1 VLKYAGRLL
10 SFMNRGL
17 WGGHD
22 SIVILGRLTRMV
34 AKKRVAILIGV
45 LCMAG
50 YNVFTAAPAWY
61 MKDVVDT
68 LQKGDVP
75 TLPRFIWVGL
85 AIVGIFAMR
94 GLFFYLQQLLMGR
107 VAEYLVSDLREKLF
121 NHLERLSISFF
132 SSKPSGELVS
142 RFTTDLMTLQEAL
155 RVTISGPLRDLP
167 QIFLLLGM
175 LVYRSWQLFLA
186 SVIIIPI
193 AAWLISKFGKR
204 SQKLTTQRLESF
216 GDLTALLMETV
227 NGIRVVKAFGMEH
240 YEEERFRKANA
251 ELLRR
256 NMKTLHITAYSTPI
270 LEVIGAA
277 AGGFI
282 FMFGGYLIIHG
293 QISTGDFASFLF
305 LFFTLN
311 EPIKKLNGFTMKVQ
325 EGISAAARIFDLLL
339 TEPEIIDQP
348 GAVQLPPL
356 KESIDIQVDRFV
368 YDGNER
374 PALSDVRLTIKAGQ
388 VVALVGMSGSG
399 KTTLVNLLPRF
410 YDLKEGAIRIDG
422 QNVQEATI
430 SSLRKQI
437 AVVTQD
443 IFLFND
449 TVAANIAYGKIEC
462 PRSQIEDAA
471 KAANAHDFILQLPRG
486 YDTFIGERGMHLSG
500 GQRQRLAIA
509 RALIKNAPILI
520 LDEATSALDSESERE
535 VQVAIEHLLTGR
547 TTIVIAH
554 RLSTIRKADRIY
566 VMEHARIV
574 EQGRHEE
581 LLAQGGIYKKLY
593 EMQFREDDDLTGTP
607 VRGWRR
613 WFGLTRP
620 PREDQAPGS

>member
-1 VLKYAGRLL
+1 
-10 SFMNRGL
+10 
-17 WGGHD
+17 
-22 SIVILGRLTRMV
+22 MV
-34 AKKRVAILIGV
+34 AKERAPLLIGV

-61 MKDVVDT
+61 IKDVVDT
-68 LQKGDVP
+68 LEKGDRP
-75 TLPRFIWVGL
+75 ELWRFVLVGA

-94 GLFFYLQQLLMGR
+94 GLFFYLQQLLMGK
-107 VAEYLVSDLREKLF
+107 VAEKLVCALRERLF
-121 NHLERLSISFF
+121 NHLQRLSIAFF
-132 SSKPSGELVS
+132 ASKPSGELVS

-167 QIFLLLGM
+167 QILLLLGM
-175 LVYRSWQLFLA
+175 LMYRSWQLFLA
-186 SVIIIPI
+186 SVVLIPL
-193 AAWLISKFGKR
+193 AGWLISKFGKR
-204 SQKLTTQRLESF
+204 SQKLTSQRLESF

-227 NGIRVVKAFGMEH
+227 NGIRVVKAFGMER
-240 YEEERFRKANA
+240 YEEERFAKANA
-251 ELLRR
+251 ILQRR
-256 NMKTLHITAYSTPI
+256 NMKTVHITAYSTPV

-282 FMFGGYLIIHG
+282 FMFGGFLIIHG
-293 QISTGDFASFLF
+293 NISTGDFASFLF

-325 EGISAAARIFDLLL
+325 EGIAAASRVFELLS
-339 TEPEIIDQP
+339 TEPEIADKP

-356 KESIDIQVDRFV
+356 RDAIEIQVERFA
-368 YDGNER
+368 YGGNER
-374 PALSDVRLTIKAGQ
+374 PALQGVRMQIKAGQ
-388 VVALVGMSGSG
+388 VVALVGVSGSG

-410 YDLKEGAIRIDG
+410 YDLKEGRILIDG
-422 QNVQEATI
+422 LNIQDATI
-430 SSLRKQI
+430 SSLRRQI

-449 TVAANIAYGKIEC
+449 TVAANIAYGKIDC
-462 PRSQIEDAA
+462 PQEQIEGAA
-471 KAANAHDFILQLPRG
+471 RAANAHDFILELPQG
-486 YDTFIGERGMHLSG
+486 YATVIGERGMHLSG

-535 VQVAIEHLLTGR
+535 VQIAIEHLLAGR

-554 RLSTIRKADRIY
+554 RLSTIRRADRIY
-566 VMEHARIV
+566 VLDQGQIV

-581 LLAQGGIYKKLY
+581 LLAAGGIYKKLY
-593 EMQFREDDDLTGTP
+593 EMQFREEEFDADAP
-607 VRGWRR
+607 VTGWRKWIGQR
-613 WFGLTRP
+613 GRTAGK
-620 PREDQAPGS
+620 EVAGT